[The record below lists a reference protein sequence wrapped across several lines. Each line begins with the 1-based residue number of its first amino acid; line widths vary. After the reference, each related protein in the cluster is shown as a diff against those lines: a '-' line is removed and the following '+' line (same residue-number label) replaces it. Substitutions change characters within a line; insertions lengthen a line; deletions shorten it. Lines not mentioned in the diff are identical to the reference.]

1 MNNEWLNNL
10 RSRMEDHEEDVP
22 DGLWDEISD
31 ELFSEKEEN
40 NTIAGFAPEADA
52 VEPKGDVG
60 RNVGGRSLFYRIGG
74 IAAAIALLF
83 LMLKISLSNEE
94 THKKLSQKKTDL
106 KKEFKDG
113 SVLKDEI
120 DRKSADGIEK
130 PEIDF
135 SLADNADNT
144 VIPVKT
150 LKQEIRNHP
159 FERKLDHKANANIT
173 GIIADEGKAVQEETP
188 LAQKLPLVNEPVI
201 EPVKEQKIDETFF
214 KEEKATEKY
223 AAHTKKEGMKS
234 QKDKSWMLSML
245 TGNASSNAAEQQ
257 FPGYASISGKPM
269 NIEKVWSASTYDDNA
284 LTAILLANQSQPV
297 EARIRHKVPV
307 TFGLSL
313 YYNLGKKWGI
323 GTGLNY
329 TKLSSELHSGT
340 DNNYIKGD
348 QSVHYLGIPVQVNY
362 NVIQKGRFTGYVT
375 GGALVEK
382 PISGSITTTY
392 VVNDEIKETSK
403 EKLDHKPFQFSVN
416 TAVGLQLKIIDKLG
430 VYAEP
435 GIGYHFKEESAPN
448 TIYKEKPLQFNVKFG
463 LRLLLD

>member
-1 MNNEWLNNL
+1 MSNEWLNNL
-10 RSRMEDHEEDVP
+10 RSRMNDHEEDVP

-31 ELFSEKEEN
+31 ELFSGKEEKDE
-40 NTIAGFAPEADA
+40 IAGFAPEANA
-52 VEPKGDVG
+52 VEPKGDVRTNG
-60 RNVGGRSLFYRIGG
+60 AGRSLFYRIGG
-74 IAAAIALLF
+74 VAAAIALLF
-83 LMLKISLSNEE
+83 LMLKIGGSDHE
-94 THKKLSQKKTDL
+94 TKEKFSQKKSDL
-106 KKEFKDG
+106 KKQSGQDLTSGKIENNTISEG
-113 SVLKDEI
+113 YTQQET
-120 DRKSADGIEK
+120 GI
-130 PEIDF
+130 
-135 SLADNADNT
+135 SLAQNVLNAIVPEKMIKSRNFVNSGAEKADLIPHLPEMGKTVNT
-144 VIPVKT
+144 
-150 LKQEIRNHP
+150 QE
-159 FERKLDHKANANIT
+159 T
-173 GIIADEGKAVQEETP
+173 
-188 LAQKLPLVNEPVI
+188 
-201 EPVKEQKIDETFF
+201 EQKEAQIAVNVPKLNENIVEPTREQKTDEVVF
-214 KEEKATEKY
+214 KEDRPVEKY
-223 AAHTKKEGMKS
+223 ADLSKNKTVKS
-234 QKDKSWMLSML
+234 HKDKSWMLSML
-245 TGNASSNAAEQQ
+245 TGNASTGAAEQQ

-269 NIEKVWSASTYDDNA
+269 NIEQVWSASVYDDNP

-362 NVIQKGRFTGYVT
+362 NVIRKGRFTGYVT

-382 PISGSITTTY
+382 PIAGNITTTY
-392 VVNDEIKETSK
+392 VVDDEVKETSK
-403 EKLDHKPFQFSVN
+403 ENLSHKPFQFSVN

-435 GIGYHFKEESAPN
+435 GIGYHFKDETAPN
-448 TIYKEKPLQFNVKFG
+448 TIYKEKPLQFNMKFG

>member
-1 MNNEWLNNL
+1 MSNEWLNNL
-10 RSRMEDHEEDVP
+10 RSRMNDHEEDVP

-31 ELFSEKEEN
+31 ELFSGKEEKDE
-40 NTIAGFAPEADA
+40 IAGFAPEANA
-52 VEPKGDVG
+52 VEPKGDVRTNG
-60 RNVGGRSLFYRIGG
+60 AGRSLLYRIGG
-74 IAAAIALLF
+74 VAAAIALLF
-83 LMLKISLSNEE
+83 LMLKIGGSDHE
-94 THKKLSQKKTDL
+94 TKEKFSQKKSDL
-106 KKEFKDG
+106 KKQSGQDLNSGKIENNTISEG
-113 SVLKDEI
+113 YTQQET
-120 DRKSADGIEK
+120 GI
-130 PEIDF
+130 
-135 SLADNADNT
+135 SLAQNVLNAIVPEKMIKSRNFVNFGAEKADLIPHLPEMAKTANT
-144 VIPVKT
+144 
-150 LKQEIRNHP
+150 QE
-159 FERKLDHKANANIT
+159 T
-173 GIIADEGKAVQEETP
+173 
-188 LAQKLPLVNEPVI
+188 
-201 EPVKEQKIDETFF
+201 EQKEAQIAVNVPKLNEKVVEPTREQKTDEVVF
-214 KEEKATEKY
+214 KEERPVEKY
-223 AAHTKKEGMKS
+223 ADLSKNKTVKS
-234 QKDKSWMLSML
+234 HKDKSWMLSML
-245 TGNASSNAAEQQ
+245 TGNASTGAAEQQ

-269 NIEKVWSASTYDDNA
+269 NIEQVWSASVYDDNP

-362 NVIQKGRFTGYVT
+362 NVIRKGRFTGYVT

-382 PISGSITTTY
+382 PIAGNITTTY
-392 VVNDEIKETSK
+392 VVDDEVKETSK
-403 EKLDHKPFQFSVN
+403 ENLSHKPFQFSVN

-435 GIGYHFKEESAPN
+435 GIGYHFKDETAPN
-448 TIYKEKPLQFNVKFG
+448 TIYKEKPLQFNMKFG

>member
-1 MNNEWLNNL
+1 MSNEWLNNL
-10 RSRMEDHEEDVP
+10 RSRMNDHEEDVP

-31 ELFSEKEEN
+31 ELFSGKEEKDE
-40 NTIAGFAPEADA
+40 IAGFAPEANA
-52 VEPKGDVG
+52 VEPKGDVRTNG
-60 RNVGGRSLFYRIGG
+60 AGRSLFYRIGG
-74 IAAAIALLF
+74 VAAAIALLF
-83 LMLKISLSNEE
+83 LMLKIGGSDHE
-94 THKKLSQKKTDL
+94 TKEKFSQKKSDL
-106 KKEFKDG
+106 KKQSGQDLT
-113 SVLKDEI
+113 S
-120 DRKSADGIEK
+120 RKIENNTISEGYTQQETGI
-130 PEIDF
+130 
-135 SLADNADNT
+135 SLAQNVLNAIVPEKMIKSRNFVNFGAEKADLIPHLPEMGKTVNT
-144 VIPVKT
+144 
-150 LKQEIRNHP
+150 QE
-159 FERKLDHKANANIT
+159 T
-173 GIIADEGKAVQEETP
+173 
-188 LAQKLPLVNEPVI
+188 
-201 EPVKEQKIDETFF
+201 EQKEAQIAVNVPKLNENIVEPTREQKTDEVVF
-214 KEEKATEKY
+214 KEDRPIEKY
-223 AAHTKKEGMKS
+223 ADLSKNKMVKS
-234 QKDKSWMLSML
+234 HKDKSWMLSML
-245 TGNASSNAAEQQ
+245 TGNASTGAAEQQ

-269 NIEKVWSASTYDDNA
+269 NIEQVWSASVYDDNP

-362 NVIQKGRFTGYVT
+362 NVIRKGRFTGYVT

-382 PISGSITTTY
+382 PIAGNITTTY
-392 VVNDEIKETSK
+392 VVDDEVKETSK
-403 EKLDHKPFQFSVN
+403 ENLSHKPFQFSVN

-435 GIGYHFKEESAPN
+435 GIGYHFKDETAPN
-448 TIYKEKPLQFNVKFG
+448 TIYKEKPLQFNMKFG

>member
-1 MNNEWLNNL
+1 MN
-10 RSRMEDHEEDVP
+10 DHEEDVP

-31 ELFSEKEEN
+31 ELFSGKEEKDE
-40 NTIAGFAPEADA
+40 IAGFAPEANA
-52 VEPKGDVG
+52 VEPKGDVRTNG
-60 RNVGGRSLFYRIGG
+60 AGRSLFYRIGG
-74 IAAAIALLF
+74 VAAAIALLF
-83 LMLKISLSNEE
+83 LMLKIGGSDHE
-94 THKKLSQKKTDL
+94 TKEKFSQKKSDL
-106 KKEFKDG
+106 KKQSGQDLTSGKIENNTISEG
-113 SVLKDEI
+113 YTQQET
-120 DRKSADGIEK
+120 GI
-130 PEIDF
+130 
-135 SLADNADNT
+135 SLAQNVLNAIVPEKMIKSRNFVNFEAEKADLIPHLPEMAKTANT
-144 VIPVKT
+144 
-150 LKQEIRNHP
+150 QE
-159 FERKLDHKANANIT
+159 T
-173 GIIADEGKAVQEETP
+173 
-188 LAQKLPLVNEPVI
+188 
-201 EPVKEQKIDETFF
+201 EQKEAQIAVNVPKLNENIVEPTREQKTDEVVF
-214 KEEKATEKY
+214 KEERPVEKY
-223 AAHTKKEGMKS
+223 ADLSKNKTVKS
-234 QKDKSWMLSML
+234 HKDKSWMLSML
-245 TGNASSNAAEQQ
+245 TGNASTGAAEQQ

-269 NIEKVWSASTYDDNA
+269 NIEQVWSASVYDDNP

-362 NVIQKGRFTGYVT
+362 NVIRKGRFTGYVT

-382 PISGSITTTY
+382 PIAGNITTTY
-392 VVNDEIKETSK
+392 VVDDEVKETSK
-403 EKLDHKPFQFSVN
+403 ENLSHKPFQFSVN

-435 GIGYHFKEESAPN
+435 GIGYHFKDETAPN
-448 TIYKEKPLQFNVKFG
+448 TIYKEKPLQFNMKFG

>member
-1 MNNEWLNNL
+1 MSNEWLNNL
-10 RSRMEDHEEDVP
+10 RSRMNDHEEDVP

-31 ELFSEKEEN
+31 ELFSGKEEKDE
-40 NTIAGFAPEADA
+40 IAGFAPEANA
-52 VEPKGDVG
+52 VEPKGDVRTNG
-60 RNVGGRSLFYRIGG
+60 AGRSLFYRIGG
-74 IAAAIALLF
+74 VAAAIALLF
-83 LMLKISLSNEE
+83 LMLKIGGSDHE
-94 THKKLSQKKTDL
+94 TKEKFSQKKSDL
-106 KKEFKDG
+106 KKQSGQDLTSGKIENNTISEG
-113 SVLKDEI
+113 YTQQET
-120 DRKSADGIEK
+120 GI
-130 PEIDF
+130 
-135 SLADNADNT
+135 SLAQNVLNAIVPEKMIKSRNFVNFEAEKADLIPHLPEMAKTANT
-144 VIPVKT
+144 
-150 LKQEIRNHP
+150 QE
-159 FERKLDHKANANIT
+159 T
-173 GIIADEGKAVQEETP
+173 
-188 LAQKLPLVNEPVI
+188 
-201 EPVKEQKIDETFF
+201 EQKEAQIAVNVPKLNENIVEPTREQKTDEVVF
-214 KEEKATEKY
+214 KEERPVEKY
-223 AAHTKKEGMKS
+223 ADLSKNKTVKS
-234 QKDKSWMLSML
+234 HKDKSWMLSML
-245 TGNASSNAAEQQ
+245 TGNASTGAAEQQ

-269 NIEKVWSASTYDDNA
+269 NIEQVWSASVYDDNP

-362 NVIQKGRFTGYVT
+362 NVIRKGRFTGYVT

-382 PISGSITTTY
+382 PIAGNITTTY
-392 VVNDEIKETSK
+392 VVDDEVKETSK
-403 EKLDHKPFQFSVN
+403 ENLSHKPFQFSVN

-435 GIGYHFKEESAPN
+435 GIGYHFKDETAPN
-448 TIYKEKPLQFNVKFG
+448 TIYKEKPLQFNMKFG

>member
-1 MNNEWLNNL
+1 MSNEWLNNL
-10 RSRMEDHEEDVP
+10 RSRMNDHEEDVP

-31 ELFSEKEEN
+31 ELFSGKEEKDE
-40 NTIAGFAPEADA
+40 IAGFAPEANA
-52 VEPKGDVG
+52 VEPKGDVRTNG
-60 RNVGGRSLFYRIGG
+60 AGRSLFYRIGG
-74 IAAAIALLF
+74 VAAAIALLF
-83 LMLKISLSNEE
+83 LMLKIGGSDHE
-94 THKKLSQKKTDL
+94 TKEKFSQKKSDL
-106 KKEFKDG
+106 KKQSGQDLTSGKIENNTISEG
-113 SVLKDEI
+113 YTQQET
-120 DRKSADGIEK
+120 GI
-130 PEIDF
+130 
-135 SLADNADNT
+135 SLAQNVLNAIVPEKMIKSRNFVNFGAEKADLIPHLPEMAKTANT
-144 VIPVKT
+144 
-150 LKQEIRNHP
+150 QE
-159 FERKLDHKANANIT
+159 T
-173 GIIADEGKAVQEETP
+173 
-188 LAQKLPLVNEPVI
+188 
-201 EPVKEQKIDETFF
+201 EQKEAQIAVNIPKLNENIVEPTREQKTDEVVF
-214 KEEKATEKY
+214 KEERPVEKY
-223 AAHTKKEGMKS
+223 ADLSKNKTVKS
-234 QKDKSWMLSML
+234 HKDKSWMLSML
-245 TGNASSNAAEQQ
+245 TGNASTGAAEQQ

-269 NIEKVWSASTYDDNA
+269 NIEQVWSASVYDDNP

-362 NVIQKGRFTGYVT
+362 NVIRKGRFTGYVT

-382 PISGSITTTY
+382 PIAGNITTTY
-392 VVNDEIKETSK
+392 VVDDEVKETSK
-403 EKLDHKPFQFSVN
+403 ENLSHKPFQFSVN

-435 GIGYHFKEESAPN
+435 GIGYHFKDETAPN
-448 TIYKEKPLQFNVKFG
+448 TIYKEKPLQFNMKFG

>member
-1 MNNEWLNNL
+1 MSNEWLNNL
-10 RSRMEDHEEDVP
+10 RSRMNDHEEDVP

-31 ELFSEKEEN
+31 ELFSGKEEKDE
-40 NTIAGFAPEADA
+40 IAGFAPEANA
-52 VEPKGDVG
+52 VEPKGDVRTNG
-60 RNVGGRSLFYRIGG
+60 AGRSLFYRIGG
-74 IAAAIALLF
+74 VAAAIALLF
-83 LMLKISLSNEE
+83 LMLKIGGSDHE
-94 THKKLSQKKTDL
+94 TKEKFSQKKSDL
-106 KKEFKDG
+106 KKQSGQDLTSGKIENNTISEG
-113 SVLKDEI
+113 YTQQET
-120 DRKSADGIEK
+120 GI
-130 PEIDF
+130 
-135 SLADNADNT
+135 SLAQNVLNAIVPEKMIKSRNFVNSGAEKADLIPHLPEMAKTANT
-144 VIPVKT
+144 
-150 LKQEIRNHP
+150 QE
-159 FERKLDHKANANIT
+159 T
-173 GIIADEGKAVQEETP
+173 
-188 LAQKLPLVNEPVI
+188 
-201 EPVKEQKIDETFF
+201 EQKEGQIAVNVPKLNENIVEPTREQKTDEVAF
-214 KEEKATEKY
+214 KEDRPIEKY
-223 AAHTKKEGMKS
+223 ADLSKNKTVKS
-234 QKDKSWMLSML
+234 HKDKSWMLSML
-245 TGNASSNAAEQQ
+245 TGNASTGAAEQQ

-269 NIEKVWSASTYDDNA
+269 NIEQVWSASVYDDNP

-362 NVIQKGRFTGYVT
+362 NVIRKGRFTGYVT

-382 PISGSITTTY
+382 PIAGNITTTY
-392 VVNDEIKETSK
+392 VVDDEVKETSK
-403 EKLDHKPFQFSVN
+403 ENLSHKPFQFSVN

-435 GIGYHFKEESAPN
+435 GIGYHFKDETAPN
-448 TIYKEKPLQFNVKFG
+448 TIYKEKPLQFNMKFG

>member
-1 MNNEWLNNL
+1 MSNEWLNNL
-10 RSRMEDHEEDVP
+10 RSRMNDHEEDVP

-31 ELFSEKEEN
+31 ELFSGKEEKDE
-40 NTIAGFAPEADA
+40 IAGFAPEANA
-52 VEPKGDVG
+52 VEPKGDVRTNG
-60 RNVGGRSLFYRIGG
+60 AGRSLFYRIGG
-74 IAAAIALLF
+74 VAAAIALLF
-83 LMLKISLSNEE
+83 LMLKIGGSDHE
-94 THKKLSQKKTDL
+94 TKEKFSQKKSDL
-106 KKEFKDG
+106 KKQSGQDLTSGKIENNTISEG
-113 SVLKDEI
+113 YTQQET
-120 DRKSADGIEK
+120 GI
-130 PEIDF
+130 
-135 SLADNADNT
+135 SLAQNVLNAIVPEKMIKSRNFVNSGAEKADLIPHLPEMAKTSNT
-144 VIPVKT
+144 
-150 LKQEIRNHP
+150 QE
-159 FERKLDHKANANIT
+159 T
-173 GIIADEGKAVQEETP
+173 
-188 LAQKLPLVNEPVI
+188 
-201 EPVKEQKIDETFF
+201 EQKEAQIAVNVPKLNEKIVEPTREQKTDEVVF
-214 KEEKATEKY
+214 KEERPVEKY
-223 AAHTKKEGMKS
+223 ADLSKNKTVKS
-234 QKDKSWMLSML
+234 HKDKSWMLSML
-245 TGNASSNAAEQQ
+245 TGNASTGAAEQQ

-269 NIEKVWSASTYDDNA
+269 NIEQVWSASVYDDNP

-362 NVIQKGRFTGYVT
+362 NVIRKVRFTGYVT

-382 PISGSITTTY
+382 PIAGNITTTY
-392 VVNDEIKETSK
+392 VVDDEVKETSK
-403 EKLDHKPFQFSVN
+403 ENLSHKPFQFSVN

-435 GIGYHFKEESAPN
+435 GIGYHFKDETAPN
-448 TIYKEKPLQFNVKFG
+448 TIYKEKPLQFNMKFG

>member
-1 MNNEWLNNL
+1 MSNEWLNNL
-10 RSRMEDHEEDVP
+10 RSRMNDHEEDVP

-31 ELFSEKEEN
+31 ELFSGKEEKDE
-40 NTIAGFAPEADA
+40 IAGFAPEANA
-52 VEPKGDVG
+52 VEPKGDVRTNG
-60 RNVGGRSLFYRIGG
+60 AGRSLFYRIGG
-74 IAAAIALLF
+74 VAAAIALLF
-83 LMLKISLSNEE
+83 LMLKIGGSDHE
-94 THKKLSQKKTDL
+94 TKEKFSQKKSDL
-106 KKEFKDG
+106 KKQSGQDLTSGKIENNTISEG
-113 SVLKDEI
+113 YTQQET
-120 DRKSADGIEK
+120 GI
-130 PEIDF
+130 
-135 SLADNADNT
+135 SLAQNVLNAIVPEKMIKSRNFVNSGAEKADLIPHLPEMGKTVNT
-144 VIPVKT
+144 
-150 LKQEIRNHP
+150 QE
-159 FERKLDHKANANIT
+159 T
-173 GIIADEGKAVQEETP
+173 
-188 LAQKLPLVNEPVI
+188 
-201 EPVKEQKIDETFF
+201 EQKEAQIAVNVPKLNENIVEPTREQKTDEVVF
-214 KEEKATEKY
+214 KEERPVEKY
-223 AAHTKKEGMKS
+223 ADLSKNKTVKS
-234 QKDKSWMLSML
+234 HKDKSWMLSML
-245 TGNASSNAAEQQ
+245 TGNASTGAAEQQ

-269 NIEKVWSASTYDDNA
+269 NIEQVWSASVYDDNP

-362 NVIQKGRFTGYVT
+362 NVIRKGRFTGYVT

-382 PISGSITTTY
+382 PIAGNITTTY
-392 VVNDEIKETSK
+392 VVDDEVKETSK
-403 EKLDHKPFQFSVN
+403 ENLSHKPFQFSVN

-435 GIGYHFKEESAPN
+435 GIGYHFKDETAPN
-448 TIYKEKPLQFNVKFG
+448 TIYKEKPLQFNMKFG

>member
-1 MNNEWLNNL
+1 MSNEWLNSL

-22 DGLWDEISD
+22 DGLWDEVSN

-40 NTIAGFAPEADA
+40 TTIAGFAPEANA

-60 RNVGGRSLFYRIGG
+60 KNKKSRSLFYRIGG

-83 LMLKISLSNEE
+83 LMLKISFSGSEDAQ
-94 THKKLSQKKTDL
+94 KLSQKKTDI
-106 KKEFKDG
+106 KKEPNNLSAFENIENKSDSEEEEKHREDISLAQNILKTFIPE
-113 SVLKDEI
+113 SVLKQKKPGNYLEENKGDMTSRSEINIVADKEEGSHDES
-120 DRKSADGIEK
+120 KVAQ
-130 PEIDF
+130 
-135 SLADNADNT
+135 
-144 VIPVKT
+144 T
-150 LKQEIRNHP
+150 LPSSKESVSEPAKN
-159 FERKLDHKANANIT
+159 
-173 GIIADEGKAVQEETP
+173 
-188 LAQKLPLVNEPVI
+188 QKVGEV
-201 EPVKEQKIDETFF
+201 VF
-214 KEEKATEKY
+214 KEEKPVEKY
-223 AAHTKKEGMKS
+223 ADLSKNKTVKS

-245 TGNASSNAAEQQ
+245 TGNASTSGAEQQ
-257 FPGYASISGKPM
+257 FPGYASMSGKPM
-269 NIEKVWSASTYDDNA
+269 NIEQVWSTSVYDDNP

-340 DNNYIKGD
+340 DTNYIKGD

-382 PISGSITTTY
+382 PIAGTITTTY
-392 VVNDEIKETSK
+392 VVDDEIKETSK
-403 EKLDHKPFQFSVN
+403 ERLENKPLQFSVS

-435 GIGYHFKEESAPN
+435 GIGYHFKDETAPN